1 MEFDVRVSVHQSK
14 ILTEK
19 PNNMQQCIK
28 IFIIPHF
35 IWSSTRFGRHTAHY
49 QVVGR
54 AVVGRFQVAYA
65 TWQRQTTARPTTFHS
80 IMQNQRLLV
89 QF

>member
-1 MEFDVRVSVHQSK
+1 MFVRNVRYIAQDYMEFDVRVSVHQSK

-35 IWSSTRFGRHTAHY
+35 I
-49 QVVGR
+49 
-54 AVVGRFQVAYA
+54 
-65 TWQRQTTARPTTFHS
+65 
-80 IMQNQRLLV
+80 
-89 QF
+89 